1 MLCILV
7 ELFCHLADLSIK
19 LVKIVT
25 DGSREETIKVL
36 GTLDVRFD
44 LLSNE
49 VNAFLNIL
57 AFF

>member
-1 MLCILV
+1 
-7 ELFCHLADLSIK
+7 LSIK